1 MAIAP
6 LSQAQVPAETTN
18 TTVEG
23 SPLVKAAASKN
34 MPGIVGNVPLDPTQT
49 EQILQNMQQMLD
61 EKTGFFNT
69 LSRGLEDISAWGSGG
84 KNGPTQMLA
93 VRAAERRKED
103 EDIQKLRMDMAMT
116 RAAAAQQANTAK
128 SLDELIAGGGAK
140 GRGGFSIVD
149 PQIMQEV
156 SRLRGLGRT
165 GEAEKFY
172 QDSLKKAAEVYAAPG
187 MDEPKIPVSIFDP
200 ESNQWV
206 SKMVSAR
213 EYRQGAGSGE
223 MRDTPETLA
232 AMKAQLQQQQEPPL
246 TGGLS
251 SNPIVNAI
259 GVAESG
265 MKNIPNAGGTSSAF
279 GLYQITEPTFQ
290 SLKAKNADLKD
301 VTLEQFKK
309 SPELQTKFAERL
321 AEANGKT
328 LRDAGLAETP
338 LNHYSGWFS
347 GDTKLAAAPANTP
360 IAKIMTAEQIKA
372 NPNIADKTAGQ
383 VRDMLQAGLNKA
395 IPSASAQTTTAG
407 RPAKPVSTQELMRQ
421 EEANLA
427 YQKETGKVTAETW
440 KKPTETFLA
449 NTEQGVV
456 RSQINLSNRLGN
468 LLEAHKDN
476 PNVVGLLNDKG
487 MANALATI
495 ARDGIQTPV
504 GSLALSKL
512 EEAYQKT
519 IPGVKKE
526 DILARQEI
534 GQILAQYAQE
544 VSRSSAGQ
552 GSVSDFE
559 RSMFQQIAGS
569 TSNSP
574 EVLKKVQETML
585 AKARFAEQSREL
597 FNQGMA
603 ANKGRAYNFGD
614 FQASKEYKTL
624 VDNYFNKLESIG
636 GPLKKAPTSQS
647 KPATSSFTYSDPDK
661 EKRFQLYKQ
670 QNGIK

>member
-6 LSQAQVPAETTN
+6 LSQAQVPAETTD
-18 TTVEG
+18 TPIEG

-61 EKTGFFNT
+61 EKTGFFNK
-69 LSRGLEDISAWGSGG
+69 LSSGLEDITAWGSGG
-84 KNGPTQMLA
+84 KNGPTQALA

-128 SLDELIAGGGAK
+128 SLDTLLAGGAGGT

-149 PQIMQEV
+149 PQVMQEV
-156 SRLRGLGRT
+156 GRLRGLGRT
-165 GEAEKFY
+165 AEAEKFY

-187 MDEPKIPVSIFDP
+187 MDEPKIPQPVYDP
-200 ESNQWV
+200 ETNTWV
-206 SKMVSAR
+206 SKLVSAR
-213 EYRQGAGSGE
+213 EYRQNLANGTGQE
-223 MRDTPETLA
+223 TPESIA
-232 AMKAQLQQQQEPPL
+232 AMRAQLQQQQEAPM

-251 SNPIVNAI
+251 KNPIVNAI

-265 MKNIPNAGGTSSAF
+265 MKNVPNAGGTSSAF

-290 SLKAKNADLKD
+290 SIKAKSPELKD

-321 AEANGKT
+321 AESNGKV
-328 LRDAGLAETP
+328 LREAGLAETP
-338 LNHYSGWFS
+338 LNHYTMWFT

-360 IAKIMTAEQIKA
+360 IAKIMTEQQIKA

-383 VRDMLQAGLNKA
+383 VREMLQAGLNKA
-395 IPSASAQTTTAG
+395 IPSASAQTTA
-407 RPAKPVSTQELMRQ
+407 RPPRPVSVQQLQQQ

-440 KKPTETFLA
+440 KKPTENFLA

-456 RSQINLSNRLGN
+456 RTQINLSNRLGN
-468 LLEAHKDN
+468 LLDANKDN

-495 ARDGIQTPV
+495 ARDGIDTPV
-504 GSLALSKL
+504 GRLALSKV
-512 EEAYQKT
+512 EDAYQKT
-519 IPGVKKE
+519 IPGIRKE

-574 EVLKKVQETML
+574 ELLKKVQETML

-624 VDNYFNKLESIG
+624 VDNYFDKLESIG
-636 GPLKKAPTSQS
+636 GPLKKT
-647 KPATSSFTYSDPDK
+647 ATSSSTAQAPATKWNHTDAEY
-661 EKRFQLYKQ
+661 EAYKKSK
-670 QNGIK
+670 GLK